1 MRIPEETIDRIKSNA
16 NIVDVVSQYVQLKK
30 SGKNYFGYC
39 PFHDERTPSFSV
51 TEEKQIFHC
60 FSCGKGG
67 NVFTFLMEMEGIPFT
82 EAVRKAAEIANLDDV
97 AISLPAQ
104 EAASPQQ
111 SRKEELKK
119 IHEEAAAFYHQILM
133 NTLLGERALVY
144 LRERGF
150 TDQTMG
156 EYQMGYSPPDR
167 TATYQMLKGKG
178 YSDSLLQET
187 GIFSDRSDGPLLDR
201 FSSRITF
208 PLRDEKGRVVAFS
221 GRILP
226 QSERAVEQ
234 SADEKSFHEAKY
246 LNSPETTIFSK
257 RDFLFNFDKARK
269 AMRSTS
275 EVILFEG
282 YMDVISAWQAGV
294 RNGVASMGT
303 SLTEEQVRLL
313 KKVVSSLVIAYDGD
327 RAGMEASKKAID
339 FLEQERDFDLAV
351 FPLSAGMDPDEFIQ
365 ERGAEAFIQALA
377 SQRETVFQFQARYLK
392 GQLNLDSE
400 KNRLLY
406 LEQMLG
412 RLVQV
417 ESLLER
423 ELYLKELAEEF
434 KLDIEILK
442 RQLQDYQKEYLQA
455 ERKKRRHDQSFP
467 PADQP
472 ARAIVPEKKRLS
484 QADASQRQLLYRLFH
499 YEEAWLYLREADPE
513 FHFLREDYQT
523 IYLLFEAYYEER
535 GSVGNIDSFISRLT
549 EDQLAG
555 TVVEIELL
563 NLNSVLTREEIFDLV
578 HVVRGK
584 AALEAKLK
592 KKQWEMKEASR
603 QQNHEQAKK
612 LLLEIVSLSKELKTV
627 KK

>member
-1 MRIPEETIDRIKSNA
+1 MRIPEETIDRIKSNT

-30 SGKNYFGYC
+30 SGKNYFGFC

-67 NVFTFLMEMEGIPFT
+67 NVFTFLMEMEGVPFT

-104 EAASPQQ
+104 EPVSPQQ
-111 SRKEELKK
+111 SKKEDLKK

-133 NTLLGERALVY
+133 NTLLGEPALAY

-150 TDQTMG
+150 TEQTLE
-156 EYQMGYSPPDR
+156 EYQIGFSPPDR
-167 TATYQMLKGKG
+167 TATYQMLQGKG
-178 YSDSLLQET
+178 YGDSLLQET
-187 GIFSDRSDGPLLDR
+187 GIFSERHDGPLLDR

-208 PLRDEKGRVVAFS
+208 PLRDEKGRIIAFS
-221 GRILP
+221 GRVLP
-226 QSERAVEQ
+226 RNDQAIELA
-234 SADEKSFHEAKY
+234 ANEKPFHEAKY
-246 LNSPETTIFSK
+246 LNSPETLIFSK

-269 AMRSTS
+269 TMRTTS

-294 RNGVASMGT
+294 KNGVASMGT

-327 RAGMEASKKAID
+327 RAGMEASKKAVD
-339 FLEQERDFDLAV
+339 FLEREQAFDLSI
-351 FPLSAGMDPDEFIQ
+351 FPLSAGMDPDEFIR
-365 ERGAEAFIQALA
+365 EKGAQAFIQTLE

-392 GQLNLDSE
+392 GQLSLESE
-400 KNRLLY
+400 KNRILY
-406 LEQMLG
+406 LEQMLS
-412 RLVQV
+412 RLVRV

-434 KLDIEILK
+434 DLDIEVLK
-442 RQLQDYQKEYLQA
+442 RQLQDYQKEYLRT
-455 ERKKRRHDQSFP
+455 ERKKREDSDDP
-467 PADQP
+467 LPSTQP
-472 ARAIVPEKKRLS
+472 IYPVTPERKRLS

-499 YEEAWLYLREADPE
+499 FEEAWIYLRELDPE
-513 FHFLREDYQT
+513 FYFLREDYQT
-523 IYLLFEAYYEER
+523 IFLLFEAFYEER
-535 GSVGNIDSFISRLT
+535 GSVGNIASFINRLT
-549 EDQLAG
+549 EEQLAG

-563 NLNSVLTREEIFDLV
+563 NLNSELRREEIVDLI
-578 HVVRGK
+578 HVIKSK
-584 AALEAKLK
+584 ATLEAQLK
-592 KKQWEMKEASR
+592 EKQREMKEASR
-603 QQNHEQAKK
+603 KQDHEEAKK
-612 LLLEIVSLSKELKTV
+612 LLLEIVSLSKQLKTV